1 MERWLSAPAV
11 VAVWGA
17 LNTLLAGLLAGF
29 TAAGVDG
36 GPGSGGALGFAV
48 YAAVSALVFVVALL
62 VWLGR
67 RRRAGLSVPARP
79 GAAALLAVGVAMV
92 WLGLPFGAW
101 IQFLAALP
109 LLAAL
114 MLEISAHRWPR

>member
-1 MERWLSAPAV
+1 MERWLSAAVV

-17 LNTLLAGLLAGF
+17 LNALLAGLLAGF

-36 GPGSGGALGFAV
+36 GPGPGGALGFAI
-48 YAAVSALVFVVALL
+48 YAAASALVFVIAVL

-67 RRRAGLSVPARP
+67 RHAARLRIPARP
-79 GAAALLAVGVAMV
+79 GAAVLLAVGIALI
-92 WLGLPFGAW
+92 WLGLSFGAW
-101 IQFLAALP
+101 IQFLAAFP

-114 MLEISAHRWPR
+114 MLEISAHR